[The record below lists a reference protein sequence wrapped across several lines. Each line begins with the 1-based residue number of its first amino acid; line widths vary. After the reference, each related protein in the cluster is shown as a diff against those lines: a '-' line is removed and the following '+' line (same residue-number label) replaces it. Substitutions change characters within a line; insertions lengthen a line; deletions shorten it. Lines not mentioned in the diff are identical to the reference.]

1 MAVMKNM
8 REYTKTILIILVLTF
23 IGTIIFDWGMNIT
36 GLRTG
41 QGVIGKV
48 NGEEITTV
56 EFDRAFAN
64 QIEAYRKQTGSDDVS
79 ESQMDYLRN
88 QVWESLVRDKL
99 IKQTLQE
106 KGIQAS
112 DAEILYRI
120 YNDPPEFLKNE
131 KTFQNEQ
138 QQFDMALYRAALN
151 NKSLA
156 PQWRP
161 VEEYIR
167 YTLPYEKFQDLLQA
181 NVRVTEDEIKKEY
194 LKQNQTVEV
203 KYIFFDPNNFS
214 NTPIEISDAMIN
226 QYYNQHK
233 EEFKE
238 DEKRQIQYVI
248 FSTTATPADSAE
260 QRELAQDLIARLS
273 DGEDFAELAE
283 TYSEDPG
290 SKDKGGDLGYFSKG
304 SMVKPFEDAAFSATV
319 GDIVGPVQSRFGLH
333 IIKVEDKRTQNDKEE
348 VKARH
353 ILLKFEASEKTRN
366 KARDEA
372 LYLAEEAQV
381 RPFAEVAKEMHVK
394 IDSTDFFAK
403 GGGFIPGLGLNKS
416 ASQFIFANEIDKT
429 SNIEESPQGY
439 FVLNVIAIQ
448 KGRIK
453 KAADVKDD
461 IKNKLL
467 IEKRKELAGQAAQKT
482 YEKIQSGVSFEDAA
496 LQDSLAVKNSGAF
509 NRGGFVPGVGRDPQF
524 IGAAFALKNL
534 NDVSNPVAGT
544 RGYYLL
550 QLIQKTEFDS
560 ADFESKKEGIRQQ
573 VIQRKQGQ
581 VFASW
586 YANVKAQADIKDYR
600 DKYF

>member
-1 MAVMKNM
+1 MAVMENM
-8 REYTKTILIILVLTF
+8 REYTKTVLVIVVLAF
-23 IGTIIFDWGMNIT
+23 VGTIIFDWGMDIT
-36 GLRTG
+36 GRSTRR
-41 QGVIGKV
+41 GVIGKI
-48 NGEEITTV
+48 NGQEITAV
-56 EFDRAFAN
+56 EFERNFAN
-64 QIEAYRKQTGSDDVS
+64 QLEAYRKQTGSDEVS

-88 QVWESLVRDKL
+88 QVWESLVRDAL
-99 IKQTLQE
+99 IQQTLQK

-112 DAEILYRI
+112 NAEILYRI
-120 YNDPPEFLKNE
+120 YNDPPEFLKND
-131 KTFQNEQ
+131 KTFQNDQ
-138 QQFDMALYRAALN
+138 QQFDMALYQAALN
-151 NKSLA
+151 NKSIA

-181 NVRVTEDEIKKEY
+181 NVRVTEDEIKREY
-194 LKQNQTVEV
+194 LKQNQNAEV
-203 KYIFFDPNNFS
+203 KYIFFDPNQFAS
-214 NTPIEISDAMIN
+214 AQVEISDAMIM
-226 QYYNQHK
+226 QYYEEHN

-248 FSTTATPADSAE
+248 FLSAATPADSAE
-260 QRELAQDLIARLS
+260 QRDLAQDLIARLN

-290 SKDKGGDLGYFSKG
+290 SKDKGGDLGYFG
-304 SMVKPFEDAAFSATV
+304 RDAMVKPFEDAAFSANV
-319 GDIVGPVQSRFGLH
+319 GETVGPVQSRFGLH
-333 IIKVEDKRTQNDKEE
+333 IIKVEDKRTQNGKEE

-353 ILLKFEASEKTRN
+353 ILLKFEASERTRN

-381 RPFAEVAKEMHVK
+381 RPFAEVVKEMHVK

-416 ASQFIFANEIDKT
+416 ASHFIFANAVGKT
-429 SNIEESPQGY
+429 STVEESPQGY
-439 FVLNVIAIQ
+439 FVLNVIAVQ
-448 KGRIK
+448 KERIK
-453 KAADVKDD
+453 KVEEVKDI

-467 IEKRKELAGQAAQKT
+467 VEKRKELAGQAAQKT

-496 LQDSLAVKNSGAF
+496 ARDSLSVKNSGVF

-534 NDVSNPVAGT
+534 NDISKPVAGA

-550 QLIQKTEFDS
+550 QLTQKTEFDA
-560 ADFESKKEGIRQQ
+560 ADFESKKDGMRLQL
-573 VIQRKQGQ
+573 IQRKQSQ
-581 VFASW
+581 VFANW
-586 YANVKAQADIKDYR
+586 YANVKAKADIKDYR
-600 DKYF
+600 D